1 MKTKTAQE
9 VQDNIFRKM
18 SAEEKIKL
26 TSEFSSFCLKLN
38 KLNKYG
44 NRKAFNKN
52 SKNLK

>member
-9 VQDNIFRKM
+9 IQDNIFRKM
-18 SAEEKIKL
+18 PAEGKIKL

-38 KLNKYG
+38 KLNKHG
-44 NRKAFNKN
+44 NRKAFGKN